1 MNKLQ
6 LLNGIRLLTQTIR
19 DLCYDVC
26 DVHEN
31 VAEKKISY
39 PFKLFHDYPNS
50 PCLVNKRREFVL
62 ELKRGGPARVQTEML
77 EFIALL
83 FEFSSKLKILSFH
96 VVVVQGRQRNVQK
109 SVMHVQNCCF
119 AH

>member
-1 MNKLQ
+1 M
-6 LLNGIRLLTQTIR
+6 
-19 DLCYDVC
+19 
-26 DVHEN
+26 
-31 VAEKKISY
+31 
-39 PFKLFHDYPNS
+39 
-50 PCLVNKRREFVL
+50 L
-62 ELKRGGPARVQTEML
+62 ELKRGGSAEVQTEML

-109 SVMHVQNCCF
+109 SVMHVQGCCF